1 MSHFLIPSSSESS
14 QLFTADSGSHLSDLP
29 EAPVGLETESYSEVR
44 SPGSR
49 PVAVEEDDVMKGL
62 AGGGKV
68 GWHQIP
74 DIGFRQQ
81 VQARMSGVLGLEK
94 GSCLQ
99 SCQFPET
106 HTMTEVMNS
115 WTWYNGKSQ
124 VHVHCQVP
132 GKSHPIYSQ
141 QPHCAPFE
149 QVTALAMGWST
160 EYTASKLHRGKSAT
174 GL

>member
-1 MSHFLIPSSSESS
+1 M
-14 QLFTADSGSHLSDLP
+14 
-29 EAPVGLETESYSEVR
+29 
-44 SPGSR
+44 
-49 PVAVEEDDVMKGL
+49 AVEEDDVMKGL

-74 DIGFRQQ
+74 AIGFRQQ